1 MYSVPSTPKAGE
13 ATKAATVALEVVQRS
28 APVVTSRQVTL
39 RRPLPK
45 QSAPSLLIA
54 GEETTAEPANHLHC
68 NTVEISMPDAALV
81 ARWRLSRPY
90 CPQTCANGDGLG
102 VTDAE
107 VVGDVV
113 AVAVTDA
120 VLDTEGV
127 NVAVVDPVVVGD
139 AEPDD
144 VTLALAVTLAVKL
157 IVGETDGVADAL
169 GLATAYTNASSEPKN
184 TVASRPIAMDERQA
198 PLVLKDH
205 NEEPEDTDRAS
216 MTPPTLPKRTAP
228 SRVIAG
234 KVTKASEE
242 SKDQTTAPVA
252 PFKQYTFKSPPPMM
266 TAPLKATAGEPSTIS
281 LVVNIHATT
290 PVAAFIAY
298 TL

>member
-1 MYSVPSTPKAGE
+1 MYNVPSTPKAGE

-28 APVVTSRQVTL
+28 DPEVTSRQVTL

-54 GEETTAEPANHLHC
+54 GEETTAEPANHLQS
-68 NTVEISMPDAALV
+68 NTEELNTPDAALV

-107 VVGDVV
+107 AVREVV
-113 AVAVTDA
+113 AVAVA
-120 VLDTEGV
+120 EPVLDTEGV

-144 VTLALAVTLAVKL
+144 VTLAVAVTLAVKL
-157 IVGETDGVADAL
+157 MVGETDGVTDAL
-169 GLATAYTNASSEPKN
+169 GLAIAYKNASSEPKN

-205 NEEPEDTDRAS
+205 NDDPEDTESAS
-216 MTPPTLPKRTAP
+216 TTPPTLPKRAVP

-242 SKDQTTAPVA
+242 SNDQITAPVA
-252 PFKQYTFKSPPPMM
+252 PFKQYTLKSPPPMM